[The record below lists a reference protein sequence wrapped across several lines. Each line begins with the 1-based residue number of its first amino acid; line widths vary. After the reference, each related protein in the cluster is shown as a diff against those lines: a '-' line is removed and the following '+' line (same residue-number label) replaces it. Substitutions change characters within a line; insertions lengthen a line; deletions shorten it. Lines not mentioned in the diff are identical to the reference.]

1 MNIRDMQD
9 REVYE
14 RGFEVLLDKLG
25 PTGTIRFLK
34 QCKPATDDYTAERHK
49 WLDKLD
55 METILQEIQELR
67 QKKQENPQSEP
78 PKAINQMTDLE
89 VYRLGLNAI
98 SEKLGPSGQ
107 MRFLRQCK
115 LGTNDDTVERLKS
128 LDKPAMRTEAK
139 RKREVDTL
147 REKE

>member
-1 MNIRDMQD
+1 MDIRDMQD

-25 PTGTIRFLK
+25 HTGTIRFLK
-34 QCKPATDDYTAERHK
+34 QCKPATGDYTAERHR
-49 WLDKLD
+49 WLDTLD
-55 METILQEIQELR
+55 METILQEIQERR
-67 QKKQENPQSEP
+67 QKEQKNPQNEP

-89 VYRLGLNAI
+89 VYRLGLSAI
-98 SEKLGPSGQ
+98 SERLGPSGQ

-115 LGTNDDTVERLKS
+115 PGTNDDTMERLKS
-128 LDKPAMRTEAK
+128 LDKPARRTEAK

-147 REKE
+147 EEKE

>member
-1 MNIRDMQD
+1 MKMDIRDMQD

-34 QCKPATDDYTAERHK
+34 QCKPATGDYTAERHR

-55 METILQEIQELR
+55 LETILQEIQELR
-67 QKKQENPQSEP
+67 QKEQKNPQSEP

-89 VYRLGLNAI
+89 VYRFGLSTI

-115 LGTNDDTVERLKS
+115 LGTNDETVERLKRLNKRWYFKV
-128 LDKPAMRTEAK
+128 LDD
-139 RKREVDTL
+139 VL
-147 REKE
+147 S

>member
-1 MNIRDMQD
+1 MDIRDMQD

-34 QCKPATDDYTAERHK
+34 QCKPATGDYTAERHK

-78 PKAINQMTDLE
+78 PKALNQMTDLE
-89 VYRLGLNAI
+89 VYRLGLSAI

-115 LGTNDDTVERLKS
+115 LGTNPVGAVS
-128 LDKPAMRTEAK
+128 
-139 RKREVDTL
+139 
-147 REKE
+147 